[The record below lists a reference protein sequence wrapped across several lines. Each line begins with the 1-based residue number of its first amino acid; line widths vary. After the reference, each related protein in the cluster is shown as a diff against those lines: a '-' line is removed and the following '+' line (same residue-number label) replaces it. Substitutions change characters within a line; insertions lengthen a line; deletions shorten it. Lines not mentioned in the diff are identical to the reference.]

1 MEEQPKDRAQERQYN
16 HHGEDRQSTQH
27 TTCLKNDQSHFQR
40 QHQETQTK
48 KTGWAIRKSIKK
60 VNISEEEG
68 ERNPH
73 LSHTVPISHPPNNN
87 GNRHA
92 SNTNAKQKSSQKL
105 YTTVPKVS
113 SKGLA
118 LNKNMDFKNDKEK
131 ALDLNH
137 HESQP
142 LDKKDSL
149 LLQNGVVNC
158 GLITNGYSSKDNDG
172 SGSEGGYTTP
182 KKRKARCNNAKNT
195 DNVMREKEKD
205 MQQGNTTQEHVA
217 FNMETTEKG
226 VTSRLDGFRAANK
239 VEAQST
245 ARRAVVSE
253 ASMGESQRKN
263 SDGKTAGTFGKKTE
277 ERHKAK
283 LSSPSKEDSWTLFKP
298 PPVFP
303 VDNSS
308 AKIVPKIS
316 YASKVKENLNKVAQG
331 GGEAL
336 PPPVRLSQVPMSAMK
351 TITSASFTNGPVSGN
366 GNGCASVGTFF
377 APAASS
383 IPPTPSI
390 SSGENVASPLES
402 NCSSTTSPV
411 DGEAYELRKC
421 TLLIYP
427 LNMQP
432 VLPSARHL
440 DPPAAQTNQKA
451 LGDIFQNQWGLSFI
465 NDPNL
470 GPEGGGGGQVPA
482 ADKTTVVTPQSECQ
496 AAAAKAAQPC
506 FDVSP
511 SFLEPGTLA
520 QDPEKRTCAPCN
532 ASNACFPACVMSEE
546 DIKLQP
552 CSQQKTTVEAKGAGS
567 AVSAAGKDNGA
578 KPAQGQ
584 LTTVLFGSS
593 KQQAPTK
600 DIGRSCSWGFFDIKA
615 AVTYHTKEMEFLFS
629 LQKQD
634 PKRVVVYDETKD
646 GPDQ

>member
-1 MEEQPKDRAQERQYN
+1 MEEQPKDRAQERQYH
-16 HHGEDRQSTQH
+16 HHGEDRHSIQH
-27 TTCLKNDQSHFQR
+27 TTCPKNDQSHFQR

-48 KTGWAIRKSIKK
+48 KTGNKK

-68 ERNPH
+68 EKNPH
-73 LSHTVPISHPPNNN
+73 LSDTVGMSYSPNSN

-92 SNTNAKQKSSQKL
+92 SNTNVKQKSTQKL

-113 SKGLA
+113 SKGLDY
-118 LNKNMDFKNDKEK
+118 KKSMDLKNDKEK

-137 HESQP
+137 HEGQP

-182 KKRKARCNNAKNT
+182 KKRKARCNNAKNN
-195 DNVMREKEKD
+195 DNVIREKEKD
-205 MQQGNTTQEHVA
+205 MQQGNTTQEHGA
-217 FNMETTEKG
+217 FNLETTEKG
-226 VTSRLDGFRAANK
+226 LTSRLDGFRAAHK
-239 VEAQST
+239 VEAQSA
-245 ARRAVVSE
+245 ARRAVASE

-263 SDGKTAGTFGKKTE
+263 SDGKTVGTFGKKTE

-331 GGEAL
+331 GGESL

-366 GNGCASVGTFF
+366 GNGCPSVGTFF

-383 IPPTPSI
+383 IPPAPSI
-390 SSGENVASPLES
+390 PSGENVASPLES

-411 DGEAYELRKC
+411 DGEAYELGKY
-421 TLLIYP
+421 TLVIYP

-465 NDPNL
+465 NEPNL
-470 GPEGGGGGQVPA
+470 GPEGGGGQVPA
-482 ADKTTVVTPQSECQ
+482 EDKTTVVTPQSECQ
-496 AAAAKAAQPC
+496 AAAAKVAQPC

-532 ASNACFPACVMSEE
+532 VSNACSPTCGMSEE
-546 DIKLQP
+546 ENKLQP
-552 CSQQKTTVEAKGAGS
+552 CGQEKTKVEAKGAGS
-567 AVSAAGKDNGA
+567 AVSAPSKDNGA

-593 KQQAPTK
+593 KQQAHSK
-600 DIGRSCSWGFFDIKA
+600 DIGRRCSWGSFDIKA
-615 AVTYHTKEMEFLFS
+615 AVTYHTKEMEFIFN

>member
-1 MEEQPKDRAQERQYN
+1 MEEQPKDRAQDRQY
-16 HHGEDRQSTQH
+16 HHQHQHHHHHRGGEDRNST
-27 TTCLKNDQSHFQR
+27 TTCLKNDQSHFHQR

-48 KTGWAIRKSIKK
+48 KTGNKK
-60 VNISEEEG
+60 VNISEEDG
-68 ERNPH
+68 EKSPH
-73 LSHTVPISHPPNNN
+73 LSDTVGMSHPPNSN
-87 GNRHA
+87 GNRHT
-92 SNTNAKQKSSQKL
+92 SNTNVKQKSTQKL
-105 YTTVPKVS
+105 YTTVPKAS
-113 SKGLA
+113 SKGLDYK
-118 LNKNMDFKNDKEK
+118 KNMDLKNDKEK

-137 HESQP
+137 HEAQP
-142 LDKKDSL
+142 LDKKDSVL
-149 LLQNGVVNC
+149 FQNGVVNC

-182 KKRKARCNNAKNT
+182 KKRKARCNNTKNT
-195 DNVMREKEKD
+195 DNVIREKEKD
-205 MQQGNTTQEHVA
+205 MQQGNTTQEHGA
-217 FNMETTEKG
+217 FNVEAAEKG
-226 VTSRLDGFRAANK
+226 VTSRLDGFRAAHK
-239 VEAQST
+239 AEAQSAT
-245 ARRAVVSE
+245 RRAV
-253 ASMGESQRKN
+253 ASDASASESQRKN
-263 SDGKTAGTFGKKTE
+263 SDGKTVGTFGKKTE

-366 GNGCASVGTFF
+366 GNGCPVGTFF

-383 IPPTPSI
+383 IPPAPSI
-390 SSGENVASPLES
+390 PSGDNVASPLES

-440 DPPAAQTNQKA
+440 DPPAAHTNQKA

-465 NDPNL
+465 NEPNL
-470 GPEGGGGGQVPA
+470 GPEGGCGQVPA
-482 ADKTTVVTPQSECQ
+482 EDKTTVVTPQSECQ
-496 AAAAKAAQPC
+496 AVAAKAAQPC

-520 QDPEKRTCAPCN
+520 PEPEKRTCAPCSV
-532 ASNACFPACVMSEE
+532 SNACSPACATSEE
-546 DIKLQP
+546 ENKLQP
-552 CSQQKTTVEAKGAGS
+552 CGQEKTKAEGKGAGS
-567 AVSAAGKDNGA
+567 AASAPSKDNGA

-584 LTTVLFGSS
+584 LTTLLFGSS
-593 KQQAPTK
+593 KEQAHSK
-600 DIGRSCSWGFFDIKA
+600 DIGRRCSWGSFDIKA
-615 AVTYHTKEMEFLFS
+615 AVTYHTKEMEFIFN

>member
-1 MEEQPKDRAQERQYN
+1 MEEQPKDRAQDRQYHH
-16 HHGEDRQSTQH
+16 HHGEDRSSTQQ
-27 TTCLKNDQSHFQR
+27 TPCLKHDQSHFQR

-48 KTGWAIRKSIKK
+48 KTGNKK

-68 ERNPH
+68 DKNPH
-73 LSHTVPISHPPNNN
+73 LSDTVGMSHPPNSN
-87 GNRHA
+87 GNRHT
-92 SNTNAKQKSSQKL
+92 SITNVKQRSSQKL

-113 SKGLA
+113 SKGLDHK
-118 LNKNMDFKNDKEK
+118 KNMDLKNDKDK
-131 ALDLNH
+131 ALEFNH
-137 HESQP
+137 HEGHP
-142 LDKKDSL
+142 LDKKGSV

-182 KKRKARCNNAKNT
+182 KKRKARCNNTKNS
-195 DNVMREKEKD
+195 DNVIREKDKE
-205 MQQGNTTQEHVA
+205 MQPGNTTQDHGA
-217 FNMETTEKG
+217 FNLETVEKG
-226 VTSRLDGFRAANK
+226 VTSRLDGFKAANK
-239 VEAQST
+239 VEAQSS
-245 ARRAVVSE
+245 ARRTAASE

-263 SDGKTAGTFGKKTE
+263 SDGKSVGTFGKKTE
-277 ERHKAK
+277 DRHKAK

-366 GNGCASVGTFF
+366 GNGCPSVGTFF

-383 IPPTPSI
+383 IPPAPSI
-390 SSGENVASPLES
+390 PSGENVASPLES
-402 NCSSTTSPV
+402 NCSSTISPV
-411 DGEAYELRKC
+411 DGEALELRKC
-421 TLLIYP
+421 ALLIYP

-465 NDPNL
+465 NEPNL
-470 GPEGGGGGQVPA
+470 GAEGGSGQVPTE
-482 ADKTTVVTPQSECQ
+482 DKTTVVTLQSECQ
-496 AAAAKAAQPC
+496 AGTAKAAQPC

-532 ASNACFPACVMSEE
+532 VYNVCSPACVMSEE
-546 DIKLQP
+546 ENKLPP
-552 CSQQKTTVEAKGAGS
+552 CGQERAKVEGKGAGS
-567 AVSAAGKDNGA
+567 SGLAPSKDNGA
-578 KPAQGQ
+578 KPALGQ
-584 LTTVLFGSS
+584 LTTLFFGSS
-593 KQQAPTK
+593 KEPAHSK
-600 DIGRSCSWGFFDIKA
+600 DIGRRCSLGSFDVKA
-615 AVTYHTKEMEFLFS
+615 AVTYHTKEMECIFN

-634 PKRVVVYDETKD
+634 PKRVVVYDEAKD

>member
-1 MEEQPKDRAQERQYN
+1 MEEQPKDRAQDRQYH
-16 HHGEDRQSTQH
+16 HHGGDRNSIQQTA
-27 TTCLKNDQSHFQR
+27 CLKNDQSHFQR

-48 KTGWAIRKSIKK
+48 KTGNKK
-60 VNISEEEG
+60 VNISVEEEK
-68 ERNPH
+68 NPH
-73 LSHTVPISHPPNNN
+73 LSDTVGMSHPSNSN
-87 GNRHA
+87 GNRHT
-92 SNTNAKQKSSQKL
+92 SNANVKQKSTQKL
-105 YTTVPKVS
+105 STTVPKAG
-113 SKGLA
+113 SKGLDHK
-118 LNKNMDFKNDKEK
+118 KNMDLKNDKEK

-137 HESQP
+137 HEGQS
-142 LDKKDSL
+142 LDKKDSV
-149 LLQNGVVNC
+149 LLQNGIVNC
-158 GLITNGYSSKDNDG
+158 GLITNGYSCKDNDG

-182 KKRKARCNNAKNT
+182 KKRKARCNGKNT
-195 DNVMREKEKD
+195 DNVIREKEKD
-205 MQQGNTTQEHVA
+205 MQQGSTTQEHGA
-217 FNMETTEKG
+217 FNLEMTEKEAN
-226 VTSRLDGFRAANK
+226 SRLDGFRAAHK
-239 VEAQST
+239 VEAQS
-245 ARRAVVSE
+245 AGRRAVASE
-253 ASMGESQRKN
+253 ASIGESQRKN
-263 SDGKTAGTFGKKTE
+263 SDGKAVGTFGKKTE

-366 GNGCASVGTFF
+366 GNSCPVGTFF

-383 IPPTPSI
+383 IPTAPSI
-390 SSGENVASPLES
+390 PSGENVASPLES

-432 VLPSARHL
+432 VLPSARHH

-465 NDPNL
+465 NEPNL
-470 GPEGGGGGQVPA
+470 GPEGGSSQVPA
-482 ADKTTVVTPQSECQ
+482 EDKSTVVASQSECQ
-496 AAAAKAAQPC
+496 AVASKTAQPC

-511 SFLEPGTLA
+511 SFLEPGTLV
-520 QDPEKRTCAPCN
+520 QDPEKRTCN
-532 ASNACFPACVMSEE
+532 VSNVCSPACVTSEE
-546 DIKLQP
+546 ECKQQP
-552 CSQQKTTVEAKGAGS
+552 CGQEKTKTEGKAS
-567 AVSAAGKDNGA
+567 AVLASTKDNGV
-578 KPAQGQ
+578 KPAQSQ
-584 LTTVLFGSS
+584 LTTLLFGSS
-593 KQQAPTK
+593 KEQAYSK
-600 DIGRSCSWGFFDIKA
+600 DIGRRCSWGSFDIKA
-615 AVTYHTKEMEFLFS
+615 AVTYHTKEMEFIFN

-646 GPDQ
+646 GPNQ

>member
-1 MEEQPKDRAQERQYN
+1 MEEQPRDRAQDRQHH
-16 HHGEDRQSTQH
+16 HHGGDRHSIQH
-27 TTCLKNDQSHFQR
+27 TTCLKHDQSHFQR

-60 VNISEEEG
+60 VNVREEEW
-68 ERNPH
+68 EKNPRLSDTVG
-73 LSHTVPISHPPNNN
+73 LSHGPSSHC
-87 GNRHA
+87 NRHTSHA
-92 SNTNAKQKSSQKL
+92 NVKQKSTPKP
-105 YTTVPKVS
+105 YATVSKVS
-113 SKGLA
+113 SKGLD
-118 LNKNMDFKNDKEK
+118 LKKNMDLRNDKEK
-131 ALDLNH
+131 VLELNH
-137 HESQP
+137 HEGQP
-142 LDKKDSL
+142 TNKNDPVS
-149 LLQNGVVNC
+149 LQNGVVNC
-158 GLITNGYSSKDNDG
+158 GLITNGYYSKDNDG

-195 DNVMREKEKD
+195 DNVLKDKEKD
-205 MQQGNTTQEHVA
+205 MQQGSSTQEHEA
-217 FNMETTEKG
+217 FHLEATDKG
-226 VTSRLDGFRAANK
+226 VTSRLDGFRAGHKA
-239 VEAQST
+239 EAHSA

-253 ASMGESQRKN
+253 ASSGEAQRKN
-263 SDGKTAGTFGKKTE
+263 SEGKILGNFGKKTE

-283 LSSPSKEDSWTLFKP
+283 PSSPSKEDSWTLFKP
-298 PPVFP
+298 LAVFP

-366 GNGCASVGTFF
+366 GNCCPSVGTFF
-377 APAASS
+377 APAAGS
-383 IPPTPSI
+383 IPPAPYFP
-390 SSGENVASPLES
+390 SGENVACPLES

-411 DGEAYELRKC
+411 DGEAYELRK

-465 NDPNL
+465 NEPNL
-470 GPEGGGGGQVPA
+470 GPEGSGGKVPA
-482 ADKTTVVTPQSECQ
+482 EDKTAVVPPPGKCE
-496 AAAAKAAQPC
+496 AAAAAALPC
-506 FDVSP
+506 FDGP
-511 SFLEPGTLA
+511 SFFELGTLA
-520 QDPEKRTCAPCN
+520 QDPKRRTCAPCSVPK
-532 ASNACFPACVMSEE
+532 AFSPARGMSEE
-546 DIKLQP
+546 ENKLQP
-552 CSQQKTTVEAKGAGS
+552 CGQDKTKVEAKGAGF
-567 AVSAAGKDNGA
+567 AVLPPSKDNGA
-578 KPAQGQ
+578 KPAPGQ

-593 KQQAPTK
+593 KHLAHSK
-600 DIGRSCSWGFFDIKA
+600 DIGRRCSWASFDIKA
-615 AVTYHTKEMEFLFS
+615 AVTYHTKEMEFIFN

-634 PKRVVVYDETKD
+634 PKRVVFYDETKD

>member
-1 MEEQPKDRAQERQYN
+1 MEDQPSDRAQ
-16 HHGEDRQSTQH
+16 DRQQQQQQQRAGDRDTAQH
-27 TTCLKNDQSHFQR
+27 TAALNNDQSHFQR

-48 KTGWAIRKSIKK
+48 KTGNKK
-60 VNISEEEG
+60 VNISDEEG
-68 ERNPH
+68 EKNTH
-73 LSHTVPISHPPNNN
+73 LSDTVGMSHSPNSN
-87 GNRHA
+87 GNRHI
-92 SNTNAKQKSSQKL
+92 SSTNVKQKSTQKL

-113 SKGLA
+113 SKGLDHK
-118 LNKNMDFKNDKEK
+118 KNMDLKNDKEK
-131 ALDLNH
+131 AFDLNH
-137 HESQP
+137 HEGPP
-142 LDKKDSL
+142 LDKKDSV
-149 LLQNGVVNC
+149 LLQNGIVNC
-158 GLITNGYSSKDNDG
+158 GFITNGYSSRDNDG

-182 KKRKARCNNAKNT
+182 KKRKARCNNTKNT
-195 DNVMREKEKD
+195 DNVIKDKERD
-205 MQQGNTTQEHVA
+205 MQQGNTTQESGA
-217 FNMETTEKG
+217 FNLEMTEKG
-226 VTSRLDGFRAANK
+226 VTSRLDGFRAAHK
-239 VEAQST
+239 AEAQSA
-245 ARRAVVSE
+245 ARRAAVSE
-253 ASMGESQRKN
+253 ASVGESQRKS
-263 SDGKTAGTFGKKTE
+263 SDAKTIGTFGKKNE
-277 ERHKAK
+277 ERHKPK

-331 GGEAL
+331 GGEPL

-351 TITSASFTNGPVSGN
+351 TITSSSFTNGPVSGN
-366 GNGCASVGTFF
+366 GNSCPSVGTFF

-383 IPPTPSI
+383 IAPAPSI
-390 SSGENVASPLES
+390 PSGENVASPLES

-465 NDPNL
+465 NEPNL
-470 GPEGGGGGQVPA
+470 GPEGGGGQMPA
-482 ADKTTVVTPQSECQ
+482 EDRTGVVTPQSERQ

-506 FDVSP
+506 FDVGP

-520 QDPEKRTCAPCN
+520 QDPEKRTRAPCN
-532 ASNACFPACVMSEE
+532 VSNACFPACVTSDGER
-546 DIKLQP
+546 KLQP
-552 CSQQKTTVEAKGAGS
+552 CGQEKTKPEARGAS
-567 AVSAAGKDNGA
+567 SAARASSKDSGA
-578 KPAQGQ
+578 KPAQGR
-584 LTTVLFGSS
+584 LTTLLFGSPKELGHS
-593 KQQAPTK
+593 K
-600 DIGRSCSWGFFDIKA
+600 DIGRRSSWGSFDVKA
-615 AVTYHTKEMEFLFS
+615 AVTYHTKEMESIFN

>member
-1 MEEQPKDRAQERQYN
+1 MEEQPKDRAQDRQYH
-16 HHGEDRQSTQH
+16 HHGEDRNSIQH
-27 TTCLKNDQSHFQR
+27 TTCVKNDQSHFQR

-48 KTGWAIRKSIKK
+48 KTGRAIRESNKK

-68 ERNPH
+68 DKNTH
-73 LSHTVPISHPPNNN
+73 LSDTVGMSQPPNSN

-92 SNTNAKQKSSQKL
+92 TNPNVKPKSSQKL
-105 YTTVPKVS
+105 HTIVPKVS
-113 SKGLA
+113 SRGLDYK
-118 LNKNMDFKNDKEK
+118 KNMDLKNDKDK
-131 ALDLNH
+131 ALELNH
-137 HESQP
+137 HEGQP
-142 LDKKDSL
+142 LDKKDSV

-182 KKRKARCNNAKNT
+182 KKRKARCNNAKNS
-195 DNVMREKEKD
+195 DNVIREKEKD
-205 MQQGNTTQEHVA
+205 MQQGNTTQDHGA
-217 FNMETTEKG
+217 FNLDTTEKG

-239 VEAQST
+239 GEAQST
-245 ARRAVVSE
+245 VRRAAASE

-263 SDGKTAGTFGKKTE
+263 SDGKTVGTFGKKAE
-277 ERHKAK
+277 DRHKAK

-366 GNGCASVGTFF
+366 GNGCPSVGTFF

-383 IPPTPSI
+383 IQPAPSI
-390 SSGENVASPLES
+390 PSGENVASPLES
-402 NCSSTTSPV
+402 NCSSTTSPI
-411 DGEAYELRKC
+411 DGEAFELRKC

-465 NDPNL
+465 NEPNL
-470 GPEGGGGGQVPA
+470 GPEGGGGQVPA
-482 ADKTTVVTPQSECQ
+482 EDKTTVVTPHSECQ
-496 AAAAKAAQPC
+496 ADTAKAAQPC

-520 QDPEKRTCAPCN
+520 QDPEKRTCAPCSL
-532 ASNACFPACVMSEE
+532 SNVCSPACVMSEE
-546 DIKLQP
+546 ENKLTSCGQE
-552 CSQQKTTVEAKGAGS
+552 KTKVEAKGAGS
-567 AVSAAGKDNGA
+567 VVSAPSKDNGA

-584 LTTVLFGSS
+584 LTTLLFGSS
-593 KQQAPTK
+593 KEQANLK
-600 DIGRSCSWGFFDIKA
+600 DIGRRCSWGSFDIKA
-615 AVTYHTKEMEFLFS
+615 AVTYHTKEMESIFN

>member
-1 MEEQPKDRAQERQYN
+1 MEEQPRDRAQERQYH
-16 HHGEDRQSTQH
+16 HHGEDRRSTQH
-27 TTCLKNDQSHFQR
+27 TTSLKHDQSHFQR

-48 KTGWAIRKSIKK
+48 KTGWAIRKSSTK
-60 VNISEEEG
+60 VNICEEEG
-68 ERNPH
+68 EKNPH
-73 LSHTVPISHPPNNN
+73 LSDTVGMSYPPNSNC
-87 GNRHA
+87 NRHT
-92 SNTNAKQKSSQKL
+92 SNANVKQKSTQKL

-113 SKGLA
+113 GKGLDFK
-118 LNKNMDFKNDKEK
+118 KNMDLKHDKDK

-137 HESQP
+137 HEGQP
-142 LDKKDSL
+142 MDKKDAV

-182 KKRKARCNNAKNT
+182 KKRKARCNSAKNT
-195 DNVMREKEKD
+195 DNVIRDKERD
-205 MQQGNTTQEHVA
+205 MQQEHGA
-217 FNMETTEKG
+217 FNLETAEKG
-226 VTSRLDGFRAANK
+226 VTSRLDGFRAAHK
-239 VEAQST
+239 VDAQS
-245 ARRAVVSE
+245 AGRRAVVSD

-263 SDGKTAGTFGKKTE
+263 SFGKKTE

-283 LSSPSKEDSWTLFKP
+283 LSSNSKEDSWTLFKP

-351 TITSASFTNGPVSGN
+351 TITSASFTNGPVSGT
-366 GNGCASVGTFF
+366 GNGCPSVGTFF

-383 IPPTPSI
+383 IPPAPSFP
-390 SSGENVASPLES
+390 SGENVASPVES

-411 DGEAYELRKC
+411 DGDGYELRK

-465 NDPNL
+465 NEPNL
-470 GPEGGGGGQVPA
+470 GPEGGGGKVPA
-482 ADKTTVVTPQSECQ
+482 EDKTTAVAPQSECHSL
-496 AAAAKAAQPC
+496 AAKAAQPC
-506 FDVSP
+506 FDVGP
-511 SFLEPGTLA
+511 SFFELGTLA

-532 ASNACFPACVMSEE
+532 VSDACSPSEE
-546 DIKLQP
+546 EIKLQP
-552 CSQQKTTVEAKGAGS
+552 RGQEKTKAEAKGAGS
-567 AVSAAGKDNGA
+567 AVLASSKDNGA

-584 LTTVLFGSS
+584 LTTVSFGSS
-593 KQQAPTK
+593 KQPAHSK
-600 DIGRSCSWGFFDIKA
+600 DIGRRCSWGSFDIKA
-615 AVTYHTKEMEFLFS
+615 AVTYHTKEMEFIFN